1 MKLPKVLRQ
10 SILFLLL
17 LCLTSFIQ
25 GQHPADSSKLTL
37 ERLFASGEFR
47 QERFGGYKWLG
58 NGDYFTLI
66 ERSDSVK
73 GGMDIVKY
81 DTKTGKKEI
90 LINAKSLIPVDSEKP
105 LRIYDYSWSDDTL
118 SKLLIFTNA
127 KRVWRAR
134 TRGDYW
140 IYDLMKDTLYQLGKN
155 LPKSSLMFAKFTP
168 DGTKAAYVS
177 KHNIYVQDLST
188 MKITQL
194 TFDGTEDIINGTFDW
209 VYEEE
214 LSCRDGFRWSPD
226 GKYIAFWQL
235 DASDIKDFLMI
246 NYTDSLYS
254 YTIPVQYPK
263 AGQTP
268 SSAKV
273 GYIDVNDGQI
283 NWINIPGDSRNNY
296 LPRMQ
301 WIGDKNRLLI
311 QQLNRHQNQ
320 NKLWLFDLSSSSL
333 KNFYTEKD
341 SAWVDIDYPD
351 IAQGNWEMSDIPFL
365 SNGDE
370 FIWTSEKDG
379 WRHLYKKSIS
389 NNEEVLLT
397 PGDYDV
403 ASFYGIDEEKGY
415 VYFNASPGNST
426 QRYLYRVNLDG
437 TGDLTR
443 LTPKSK
449 SGVNL
454 YDLAP
459 GMHFAVENSSS
470 LTRPKT
476 VDLISLPKYKVI
488 RHLVENKKFKEK
500 IATIDMGI
508 PEFFK
513 ITTEDGIT
521 MDGYMIKPPDFD
533 PKKKY
538 PVLFDLYGE
547 PWGQTAKD
555 SWGSMWHNMLAQQG
569 YIVMTMDNRGTPCL
583 KGREWRKSIYKK
595 IGILNSHDQA
605 MATKEILKWDFV
617 DPDRIAVWGW
627 SGGGSMTL
635 NLMFRYPE
643 IYKTGMAV
651 AAVSN
656 IRYYDNIY
664 QERYTGIPQENP
676 EVYDEGSP
684 INFAKNLEGNLLII
698 HGTADDNVH
707 YQNAE
712 ALILEL
718 IKNQKQFDVM
728 PYPNCSHSIYEIPG
742 ARLHLYTLLTNYLM
756 EHVEAGGK

>member
-1 MKLPKVLRQ
+1 MKVSTRLKQ
-10 SILFLLL
+10 SFVFILFI
-17 LCLTSFIQ
+17 CSTSLIPAQ
-25 GQHPADSSKLTL
+25 DLADSSILTL
-37 ERLFASGEFR
+37 KRLFASGEFG

-58 NGDYFTLI
+58 NGDSYTLL
-66 ERSDSVK
+66 EHSDSVK

-81 DTKTGKKEI
+81 ITKTGKKEI
-90 LINAKSLIPVDSEKP
+90 LVNAKKLIPQGSDKP
-105 LRIYDYSWSDDTL
+105 LRMSNYSWSDDDLT
-118 SKLLIFTNA
+118 KLLLFTNT
-127 KRVWRAR
+127 KRVWRAN

-140 IYDLMKDTLYQLGKN
+140 IYDLKKDTLFQLGKE
-155 LPKSSLMFAKFTP
+155 LPESSLMFTKFTP
-168 DGTKAAYVS
+168 NGNKVAFVS
-177 KHNIYVQDLST
+177 KHNIYVQDLT
-188 MKITQL
+188 NMKVTQL

-226 GKYIAFWQL
+226 GEHIAFWQL
-235 DASDIKDFLMI
+235 DASDIKDYLMI

-263 AGQTP
+263 AGESP

-273 GYIDVNDGQI
+273 GHIEVSSGKI
-283 NWINIPGDSRNNY
+283 HWIGIPGDSRNNY

-301 WIGDKNRLLI
+301 WVGDKNQLLI
-311 QQLNRHQNQ
+311 QQLNRHQNR
-320 NKLWLFDLSSSSL
+320 NKLWLYDLKSDDL
-333 KNFYTEKD
+333 NNFYTEQD
-341 SAWVDIDYPD
+341 STWVDIDYPD
-351 IAQGNWEMSDIPFL
+351 IAQGHWNMKDVPFL
-365 SNGDE
+365 KNGDE
-370 FIWTSEKDG
+370 YIWTSEKDG
-379 WRHLYKKSIS
+379 WRHLYKKSITKAD
-389 NNEEVLLT
+389 EVLLT
-397 PGDYDV
+397 SGDYDI
-403 ASFYGIDEEKGY
+403 ASFYGIDEKRGY
-415 VYFNASPGNST
+415 IYFNASPDNST
-426 QRYLYRVNLDG
+426 QRYLYRINLDG
-437 TGDLTR
+437 TGGLTR
-443 LTPKSK
+443 LTPDDKN
-449 SGVNL
+449 GVNL

-459 GMHFAVENSSS
+459 GMQFAVETSSA

-476 VDLISLPKYKVI
+476 VDLITLPKVKIV
-488 RHLVENKKFKEK
+488 RSLVENKKFKK
-500 IATIDMGI
+500 TIEGI
-508 PEFFK
+508 DLGAAEFFTVK
-513 ITTEDGIT
+513 TEDGIE

-533 PKKKY
+533 PTKKY

-555 SWGSMWHNMLAQQG
+555 SWGNLWHHMLAQKG

-595 IGILNSHDQA
+595 IGILNSLDQA
-605 MATKEILKWDFV
+605 MATKEITKWDFI

-643 IYKTGMAV
+643 IYNTGMAV
-651 AAVSN
+651 AAVSD

-684 INFAKNLEGNLLII
+684 INFVKNLEGNLLVI

-718 IKNQKQFDVM
+718 IKNNKQFDVM

-742 ARLHLYTLLTNYLM
+742 ARLHLFTLLTNYLM
-756 EHVEAGGK
+756 EHVEAGKK